1 MLPFWHRAAFR
12 VALLMA
18 VALSASAE
26 ARKKSSYRAPTSANR
41 DSLTRILS
49 AENQRLAKD
58 NYLASAIHHPTPSVR
73 QAAIFAVARIGDA
86 SLLGDLSGMLNRR
99 RGTNKNDVAFALG
112 LIPDDTAVT
121 MAIQHLAMQQDADVL
136 SDLYLSIGRGGSEK
150 NVALFA
156 NALSNVAN
164 PQVLEGVCRGLGLLW
179 AKDSESWVVPA
190 GIHMLLIQRAKQ
202 TDELALNCS
211 FALSRFKGLPSHI
224 PPGELVKL
232 VEVVK
237 NKDAIPFL
245 LKILAKVESPA
256 ATAVLVQR
264 AAPFYSPQVR
274 IETLKSLASHPV
286 SPAVLGAI
294 RGGIAAPQNAVV
306 FQALDSAQSFETAAA
321 ELSPAIA
328 EVFRKTPSVW
338 IRGKALRAGAAVDP
352 DSWKPLVLKELADGK
367 SPIRAPAGAS
377 FAALALPADA
387 PLLSAIVQDPNT
399 RVALETLET
408 LSGRPDGFFNAD
420 LRATLKTLV
429 EKKDPAIVS
438 AVAGIVEKNHW
449 KEFAPALAAAYAAM
463 GRPDLVESK
472 IAILTA
478 LAALGN
484 PDTVP
489 IFETALKD
497 PDRLVVSAAVE
508 GLRETARRDES
519 GQIPLNSKATPF
531 AFSSGEIQEAANK
544 RVLLKTTRGDMIL
557 KFAKEAPLNS
567 VHFLRLVKRRFYD
580 GLTFHRVVPGFV
592 AQGGDPRA
600 DGFGGPGY
608 LVRDEVSPR
617 SHLRGTIGLATSGK
631 DTGGS
636 QFFINLAPNLHLD
649 GRYTVFGEVT
659 DGMDVADKLEVGD
672 KIISARLLP

>member
-1 MLPFWHRAAFR
+1 MLPFRLRAALP
-12 VALLMA
+12 VALFLA
-18 VALSASAE
+18 VTVGATAQA
-26 ARKKSSYRAPTSANR
+26 KKKASYRAPTSANR

-49 AENQRLAKD
+49 AENQRTLKD
-58 NYLASAIHHPTPSVR
+58 AYLATAIHHPTPSVR

-86 SLLGDLSGMLNRR
+86 SLLGELSGMLNRR

-121 MAIQHLAMQQDADVL
+121 MAIQHLAMQQDPGVL
-136 SDLYLSIGRGGSEK
+136 ADLYVSIGRGGSEK

-179 AKDSESWVVPA
+179 AKDSESWVVPP

-202 TDELALNCS
+202 TDGLALNCS

-224 PPGELVKL
+224 PPSEVVKL
-232 VEVVK
+232 VDAVK

-245 LKILAKVESPA
+245 LKVLAKIESPS

-264 AAPFYSPQVR
+264 AAPFYSPPVR
-274 IETLKSLASHPV
+274 IETLKSLASHPI

-294 RGGIAAPQNAVV
+294 RNGIAAPQNAVV
-306 FQALDSAQSFETAAA
+306 YQALDTAQAFETAAS
-321 ELSPAIA
+321 ELSPAIV
-328 EVFRKTPSVW
+328 ELFKKTPSVW
-338 IRGKALRAGAAVDP
+338 IRGKALRAGAAAAPEV
-352 DSWKPLVLKELADGK
+352 WKPLVLKELADGK
-367 SPIRAPAGAS
+367 STIRAPAGAA
-377 FAALALPADA
+377 FAAVAVPTDA
-387 PLLSAIVQDPNT
+387 PLLGAIVQDPDP
-399 RVALETLET
+399 RVALDTLEA
-408 LSGRPDGFFNAD
+408 LSDRPDGFFNSE
-420 LRATLKTLV
+420 LRATFKTLV
-429 EKKDPAIVS
+429 EKKDPAVVS
-438 AVAGIVEKNHW
+438 AVAGIVEKHHW
-449 KEFAPALAAAYAAM
+449 KEFAAPLASAYATM

-472 IAILTA
+472 VAVLSA
-478 LAALGN
+478 LSSLGSA
-484 PDTVP
+484 DTVP
-489 IFETALKD
+489 IFESALKD

-508 GLRETARRDES
+508 GLREIASRDES
-519 GQIPLNSKATPF
+519 GQIPLNSKPTPF
-531 AFSSGEIQEAANK
+531 PFTSAEIQEAANA
-544 RVLLKTTRGDMIL
+544 RVQLKTSRGEITL
-557 KFAKEAPLNS
+557 KLAKEAPLNS
-567 VHFLRLVKRRFYD
+567 VHFIRLVKKHFYD
-580 GLTFHRVVPGFV
+580 GLTFHRIVPGFV
-592 AQGGDPRA
+592 VQGGDPRA

-672 KIISARLLP
+672 KILSARLKP

>member
-1 MLPFWHRAAFR
+1 
-12 VALLMA
+12 MA
-18 VALSASAE
+18 VALSANAE
-26 ARKKSSYRAPTSANR
+26 ARRKASYRAPTSANR
-41 DSLTRILS
+41 DSLARVLL

-58 NYLASAIHHPTPSVR
+58 GYLANAIHHPTPSVR

-121 MAIQHLAMQQDADVL
+121 MAIQHLAMQQDPDVL
-136 SDLYLSIGRGGSEK
+136 ADLYVSIGRGGSEK
-150 NVALFA
+150 NVALFG

-179 AKDSESWVVPA
+179 AKDSESWVVPP

-202 TDELALNCS
+202 TDGLALNCS
-211 FALSRFKGLPSHI
+211 FALSRFKGLASHI

-232 VEVVK
+232 VDAVK

-245 LKILAKVESPA
+245 LKILAKVESPS

-286 SPAVLGAI
+286 SPAILSAI
-294 RGGIAAPQNAVV
+294 RGALTAPQNSVV
-306 FQALDSAQSFETAAA
+306 FQALDAAQSFETTAG
-321 ELSPAIA
+321 ELSPGIA

-338 IRGKALRAGAAVDP
+338 IRGKALRAGAAVEP
-352 DSWKPLVLKELADGK
+352 ESWKPLVLKELADGK
-367 SPIRAPAGAS
+367 SPIRAPAGAA
-377 FAALALPADA
+377 FAALAQPTDT
-387 PLLSAIVQDPNT
+387 PLLSAIVQDPDT
-399 RVALETLET
+399 RVALDTLEVLT
-408 LSGRPDGFFNAD
+408 GKPDSFFNAD
-420 LRATLKTLV
+420 FRATLKTLV
-429 EKKDPAIVS
+429 EKKDPAIVA
-438 AVAGIVEKNHW
+438 AVAGLVEKNHW
-449 KEFAPALAAAYAAM
+449 KEFAAPLAAAYASL

-472 IAILTA
+472 VAVLTA
-478 LAALGN
+478 LAALGS

-489 IFETALKD
+489 IFESALKD
-497 PDRLVVSAAVE
+497 PERLVVSAAVE

-519 GQIPLNSKATPF
+519 GQIPLNSRVAPF
-531 AFSSGEIQEAANK
+531 PFSTGEIQEAGHV
-544 RVLLKTTRGDMIL
+544 RVLMKTTRGDLTL

-567 VHFLRLVKRRFYD
+567 VHFIRLVKKRFYD

-600 DGFGGPGY
+600 DGYGGPGY

-672 KIISARLLP
+672 KILSARLLP